1 MSEGIL
7 KILYQLKMCSSFV
20 AQNSVIRVKSIFK
33 KIFSF
38 LRDDTDFDLFWA
50 DRGWMREYFD
60 QCFMEDHVRI
70 NHFRNHYE
78 VS

>member
-1 MSEGIL
+1 MLST
-7 KILYQLKMCSSFV
+7 S
-20 AQNSVIRVKSIFK
+20 
-33 KIFSF
+33 
-38 LRDDTDFDLFWA
+38 RDDNDFDLFWA

-78 VS
+78 VSIMVQKKLENRVGKEGQWLSHFDRF